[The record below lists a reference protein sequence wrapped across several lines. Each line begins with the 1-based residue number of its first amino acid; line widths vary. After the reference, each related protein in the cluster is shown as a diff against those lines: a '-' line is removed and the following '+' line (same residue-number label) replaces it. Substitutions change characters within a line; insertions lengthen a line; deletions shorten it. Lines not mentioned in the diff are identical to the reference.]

1 MKLYQADLSP
11 FAARVRIQLRAKGI
25 SEIEFAEPPGGLGSD
40 EYRKIN
46 PTGKIPAL
54 EVDGVVIAE
63 SAAICEY
70 IEERW
75 PEPALLPEDLMARAQ
90 VRMLVKATD
99 LYVTTPM
106 FKTLPQLTAKPR
118 NQEYLDMLLAEL
130 TGGLGYL
137 NAFREASG
145 LAGTTHA
152 IGEQLTLAD
161 GALAGALL
169 FVNNFAAPVF
179 KLGDVVPPRLAA
191 LYEALQDDPYCGPAL
206 EEISRELKARQGG

>member
-1 MKLYQADLSP
+1 MKLYQANLSP
-11 FAARVRIQLRAKGI
+11 FAARVRIQIKAKGI
-25 SEIEFAEPPGGLGSD
+25 SEIEFAEPPGGLGSE
-40 EYRKIN
+40 EYRSIN

-75 PEPALLPEDLMARAQ
+75 PEPPLLPEELMARAQ
-90 VRMLVKATD
+90 VRMLVKTTD

-118 NQEYLDMLLAEL
+118 NQEYLDLLLEEL
-130 TGGLGYL
+130 RTGLGYL
-137 NAFREASG
+137 DTFRERSG
-145 LAGTTHA
+145 CAGKTYA
-152 IGEQLTLAD
+152 IGERLTLAD
-161 GALAGALL
+161 GAIAGALL
-169 FVNNFAAPVF
+169 FVYNYAAPVF

-191 LYEALQDDPYCGPAL
+191 LYEALHDDPHCGQAL
-206 EEISRELKARQGG
+206 EEIGQELKAKQGR